1 MNIIINPDPQA
12 TAPPC
17 SMGKGIATKD
27 EPINTT
33 KTPPPPIKIITTNDP
48 FVVDTPRLNIRS
60 VNLIQHSKLSKT
72 MKGKCL
78 GIPTLLLEDEDAI
91 EKLIDLL
98 ESKKTFKNSMKLCF
112 IDFDK

>member
-12 TAPPC
+12 AAPPC

-48 FVVDTPRLNIRS
+48 FER
-60 VNLIQHSKLSKT
+60 
-72 MKGKCL
+72 
-78 GIPTLLLEDEDAI
+78 
-91 EKLIDLL
+91 
-98 ESKKTFKNSMKLCF
+98 
-112 IDFDK
+112 